1 MSRIRQDWEQIVAA
15 GIKDIWLADSNF
27 GALKQDLEKAQLI
40 VELKERA
47 GLPLSFA
54 TSWSKKHSRQ
64 VQEIAL
70 LLHSNGLLPHYQ
82 LALQT
87 LTPEALRLSNRQN
100 MSSNEYQ
107 PIAKHMSEQGVPIA
121 AERCSCELIL
131 QALK

>member
-1 MSRIRQDWEQIVAA
+1 MYQWSLERITRDWETITDA

-27 GALKQDLEKAQLI
+27 GALKQDMAKAELI
-40 VELKERA
+40 VDLKARK

-64 VQEIAL
+64 VQAIAL
-70 LLHSNGLLPHYQ
+70 LLHRNGLLPHYQ

-100 MSSNEYQ
+100 MS
-107 PIAKHMSEQGVPIA
+107 
-121 AERCSCELIL
+121 
-131 QALK
+131 